1 MYIIPIAWSYV
12 AVMIAATEESVFR
25 GLIALLLWGVLPV
38 GLFMFFAGSPARRRK
53 RNQEQAIV
61 DAQKADASASTS
73 SKSTLPADHQ
83 LLAGDDKNIDKK
95 NIS

>member
-12 AVMIAATEESVFR
+12 AVMIAATEDSVFR

-61 DAQKADASASTS
+61 DLAADSTS
-73 SKSTLPADHQ
+73 SKSMSPGDHQ
-83 LLAGDDKNIDKK
+83 SPLGDDKNIDKK